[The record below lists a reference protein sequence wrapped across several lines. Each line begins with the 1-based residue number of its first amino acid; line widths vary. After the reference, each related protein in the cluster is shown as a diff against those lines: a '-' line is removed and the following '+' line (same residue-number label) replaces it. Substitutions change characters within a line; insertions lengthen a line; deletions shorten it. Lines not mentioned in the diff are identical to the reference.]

1 MSSFWNFFFG
11 FVLIILWV
19 IAGAYITT
27 TNIALRPYENLD
39 SDIYRADTFA
49 FWAAF
54 VTWFLVAL
62 FVVLLILSGVG
73 IAALFG
79 SGAGEAGVAAEG
91 VESEAALS
99 RYSQAKNY
107 AYSPQGQ
114 SEITTGISWGTIAF
128 LIFAMILIF
137 VTGVLSA
144 LAASSLVASPNYN
157 PSMGQLKKAYDD
169 AVIAAIICLSAGGLL
184 IIGIIVY
191 SILGVISSR
200 KVEAQKAAI
209 QKQQEAEL
217 AEIDRLKQEEFE
229 QKLAH
234 P

>member
-1 MSSFWNFFFG
+1 M
-11 FVLIILWV
+11 
-19 IAGAYITT
+19 
-27 TNIALRPYENLD
+27 D

-73 IAALFG
+73 IVALFG

-91 VESEAALS
+91 AESEAALS

-107 AYSPQGQ
+107 ANSPQGQ
-114 SEITTGISWGTIAF
+114 SEITTGISWATLAF
-128 LIFAMILIF
+128 LIFALILIS

-144 LAASSLVASPNYN
+144 LAASSLAKSPNYN
-157 PSMGQLKKAYDD
+157 PSVSQLKRAYDD
-169 AVIAAIICLSAGGLL
+169 AIIAASISLGAVGLL

-191 SILGVISSR
+191 TILGVISSR
-200 KVEAQKAAI
+200 KVEAQKMAI
-209 QKQQEAEL
+209 QQQQEAEL
-217 AEIDRLKQEEFE
+217 AEIDRIKQEEFE
-229 QKLAH
+229 RRQAQ
-234 P
+234 PPP